1 MSEIVVEERARETS
15 LRDLY
20 YVLFRYKWKMILFFF
35 AVFITVAVGNFLC
48 AKVYRSEA
56 KLLVRLGR
64 ESVTL
69 DPTAATGQII
79 QVQQSRKSE
88 INSELEI
95 LNSRELAEKV
105 VDAIGPEAFLKR
117 PDEELSVEGVYS
129 ETIMQTKRKVRTAV
143 KGIRNLFRRL
153 DPVKLKPIS
162 DRDKVMLGIM
172 KKLEIENV
180 KDSSIIRIS
189 FEAKSPELAQQ
200 GVAKLIDL
208 YLEKH
213 IAVHQTPGSH
223 KFFVE
228 QSDHLQDKLV
238 QFENELRNL
247 KNETGI
253 SSLEEQ
259 RRAVLNHISAL
270 EQEIGHTEVALASS
284 AAKVQALQ
292 KTLNDVPGTL
302 EALLTEQATLSSLQ
316 AEVEVQKSQM
326 TDVQSKLKT
335 LNDVEFRITRLMRE
349 ASIQEVSYR
358 KYSENLEQA
367 RIDQAMES
375 ERISN
380 ISVVQPAT
388 LPIKPIRP
396 RKSLNLALGLFLG
409 ILGAIGLAFFCEYVD
424 HSIKTPEEVEDRLQ
438 LPALASIPRVR
449 GVRAKRVSS
458 IVKRRLQV
466 KTGGKIAAKVS
477 SQWDVRPR
485 LREHYEA
492 FRERLLLCS
501 NGSTGEPYV
510 LAVISCRRHEGVST
524 VAANLAIT
532 LSRHH
537 DSGHVLLVDADI
549 DHPSVHRVFK
559 KAKLSPGL
567 TDILTNGQSDG
578 DTIQPLPAQDLHIL
592 SAGTTNG
599 KFSEVF
605 DSDRFSKLLKS
616 IKNHYRFVVVDVPA
630 LNGTSSATQ
639 LAGLCDGVVLVV
651 EAEWLRWE
659 VAQRAREQLV
669 KSNAKVL
676 GVVLN
681 KRRFYI
687 PNWLYQTL

>member
-1 MSEIVVEERARETS
+1 MSETIVEERVCKTS

-20 YVLFRYKWKMILFFF
+20 YVFFRHKWKMILFFF
-35 AVFITVAVGNFLC
+35 AVFITVAVGTFLC

-56 KLLVRLGR
+56 KLLVQLGR

-79 QVQQSRKSE
+79 QVQQSRESE

-105 VDAIGPEAFLKR
+105 VDAIEPEAFLKR

-153 DPVKLKPIS
+153 DLVKPKPIS
-162 DRDKVMLGIM
+162 DRDKVVLGIM

-200 GVAKLIDL
+200 VVAKLIDL
-208 YLEKH
+208 YLLKH

-223 KFFVE
+223 QFFIQ

-238 QFENELRNL
+238 RSENELRNL

-253 SSLEEQ
+253 SSVKEQ
-259 RRAVLNHISAL
+259 QLLILNRISTL
-270 EQEIGHTEVALASS
+270 EQEIGYTEAELASS
-284 AAKVQALQ
+284 TAKVQALQ
-292 KTLNDVPGTL
+292 KTLNDVPETL
-302 EALLTEQATLSSLQ
+302 ETLLAEQATLSSLQ
-316 AEVEVQKSQM
+316 AKVEVQKRQLA
-326 TDVQSKLKT
+326 DVQAELKT
-335 LNDVEFRITRLMRE
+335 LNDAEVRITRLMRE

-367 RIDQAMES
+367 RIDHAMES

-380 ISVVQPAT
+380 ISVVQTAT
-388 LPIKPIRP
+388 LPIKAVRP

-409 ILGAIGLAFFCEYVD
+409 IFGAIGLAFFSEYLD
-424 HSIKTPEEVEDRLQ
+424 HSIKTPEEAEERLQ

-449 GVRAKRVSS
+449 GVHNRVSPT
-458 IVKRRLQV
+458 VKRKVQS
-466 KTGGKIAAKVS
+466 KAGGKIAEKVL
-477 SQWDVRPR
+477 SQWNVCPR
-485 LREHYEA
+485 LSEHYEA
-492 FRERLLLCS
+492 FRERLLLCTK
-501 NGSTGEPYV
+501 GSTGKAYV
-510 LAVISCRRHEGVST
+510 LAVISCHRHEGVST

-532 LSRHH
+532 LSRPH
-537 DSGHVLLVDADI
+537 DNGHVLLVDADVG
-549 DHPSVHRVFK
+549 HPSVHGVFM

-567 TDILTNGQSDG
+567 ADILTNSQSDG
-578 DTIQPLPAQDLHIL
+578 DAIQPLPAQNLHIL
-592 SAGTTNG
+592 SAGTKNG
-599 KFSEVF
+599 NLSEIF
-605 DSDRFSKLLKS
+605 DSDRFTKLLNSVKGR
-616 IKNHYRFVVVDVPA
+616 YRFVVIDVPA
-630 LNGTSSATQ
+630 LNGASSAAR

-651 EAEWLRWE
+651 EAERLRWE
-659 VAQRAREQLV
+659 IAQRVKEQLV
-669 KSNAKVL
+669 RSNANVL

-681 KRRFYI
+681 KRRFHI
-687 PNWLYQTL
+687 PSWLYRTL